1 MTISRSKL
9 LKILGAKL
17 HIPVHGS
24 ITTDEQVMNR
34 FAVCSLC
41 GESISSFYDEDEDR
55 RGWREWSG
63 KSGRCV
69 GSGISNQPVTI

>member
-1 MTISRSKL
+1 MTISHNKI

-17 HIPVHGS
+17 HIPIQES
-24 ITTDEQVMNR
+24 IATDEQVTTR
-34 FAVCSLC
+34 SAVCYGC
-41 GESISSFYDEDEDR
+41 GEEITSFYDEDEDR

-69 GSGISNQPVTI
+69 GSDISNQPVTI

>member
-17 HIPVHGS
+17 HTPIQDS
-24 ITTDEQVMNR
+24 ILTDEQVMNR
-34 FAVCSLC
+34 SAVCYEC
-41 GESISSFYDEDEDR
+41 GEEITSFYDEDEDR